1 MEAIKSFAITFLG
14 IAAITITSCNNK
26 VKAVI
31 SANKTEVA
39 VNEVV
44 KFANTSTNAD
54 AYEWG
59 FGDDNYSSEKSP
71 SHSWAS
77 AGTYAVKMTACKK
90 QGHGPAR
97 HFGGNPC
104 KEDSISIKVN

>member
-1 MEAIKSFAITFLG
+1 MKAFKNFAIALLG
-14 IAAITITSCNNK
+14 GAAITIISCNNK

-44 KFANTSTNAD
+44 NFTNTTNAD

-71 SHSWAS
+71 SHS
-77 AGTYAVKMTACKK
+77 YALPGAYTVKMTACKK
-90 QGHGPAR
+90 PGHGPAR

-104 KEDSISIKVN
+104 KADSISIKVN